1 MGGGGGGAGLF
12 LILCTA
18 LFLDTTGSGFSAPLP
33 TTKSATTSSTSRP
46 PSLQGGGG
54 AVGGTVS
61 GVREDMKVGD
71 KVVIGVD
78 KERLRELQSDFGGT
92 TAGMIE
98 VGAR

>member
-1 MGGGGGGAGLF
+1 MGG
-12 LILCTA
+12 
-18 LFLDTTGSGFSAPLP
+18 TGSGL
-33 TTKSATTSSTSRP
+33 
-46 PSLQGGGG
+46 
-54 AVGGTVS
+54 
-61 GVREDMKVGD
+61 REDMKVGD